1 MTPAQADAATTPEAA
16 RPAAQPAIWARRL
29 TKRYGDTV
37 AVNRLDLDVRPGE
50 IFGLLGPNGAG
61 KTTTILMLL
70 GLSEPSEGEVRV
82 VGLDPTRNAL
92 EVKRRVGYVPDSVG
106 FYGHLSG
113 RQNLEYTAALNGLD
127 RSAAGERIDG
137 LLDEVGLA
145 ARADD
150 PVRVYSRGMRQRLGI
165 ADALVKNPDVLILDE
180 PTVGLD
186 PRGVDQVLALARRL
200 AAERGV
206 AILLS
211 SHLLGQ
217 VQSICHR
224 IGIFVKG
231 RMVAAGSVDEL
242 AAEHGGRLVIEVEVA
257 EDADLA
263 AEFDVVPHVVQVE
276 RDGNRWLVGAQ
287 QDVRREIADRL
298 SDAGLTV
305 VHLHRRSEE
314 LGAIYRRYFTEEG
327 SDGDDRHH

>member
-1 MTPAQADAATTPEAA
+1 MTPAYVGTATAPDAARTSD
-16 RPAAQPAIWARRL
+16 QPAIWTSRL

-37 AVNRLDLDVRPGE
+37 AVNRLDLTVDAGE

-70 GLSEPSEGEVRV
+70 GLSEPSEGQVRV

-113 RQNLEYTAALNGLD
+113 RHNLEYTAALNGLD
-127 RSAAGERIDG
+127 KATATERIDG

-145 ARADD
+145 DRADD

-186 PRGVDQVLALARRL
+186 PRGVDHVLTLVRRL

-217 VQSICHR
+217 VQAICHR

-231 RMVAAGSVDEL
+231 RMVASGTVDDL
-242 AAEHGGRLVIEVEVA
+242 AAQHGGRLIIEVGVA
-257 EDADLA
+257 SDADLA
-263 AEFDVVPHVVQVE
+263 AELEGIPDVVQVE
-276 RDGNRWLVGAQ
+276 RDGDRWLVGAQ
-287 QDVRREIADRL
+287 RDVRREIADRL
-298 SDAGLTV
+298 SDAGLTI
-305 VHLHRRSEE
+305 VHLHRRTEE
-314 LGAIYRRYFTEEG
+314 LGAIYRRYFTKEG
-327 SDGDDRHH
+327 SDGDHRHD

>member
-1 MTPAQADAATTPEAA
+1 MTPAQTDATTAADAA
-16 RPAAQPAIWARRL
+16 RPAIQPAIWTRRL

-37 AVNRLDLDVRPGE
+37 AVDRLDLDVGTGE

-70 GLSEPSEGEVRV
+70 GLSEPSDGEVRV
-82 VGLDPTRNAL
+82 VGLDPTRKAL
-92 EVKRRVGYVPDSVG
+92 EVKQRVGYVPDSVG

-113 RQNLEYTAALNGLD
+113 RQNLEYTAALNRLD
-127 RSAAGERIDG
+127 RATAVERIDT
-137 LLDEVGLA
+137 LLAEVGLA
-145 ARADD
+145 DRAGD

-186 PRGVDQVLALARRL
+186 PRGVDQVLDLVRRL

-217 VQSICHR
+217 VQTICHR

-231 RMVAAGSVDEL
+231 RMVTSGTVDEL

-257 EDADLA
+257 GDADIA
-263 AEFDVVPHVVQVE
+263 AELDGVPHIVQVE
-276 RDGNRWLVGAQ
+276 RDGDRWLVGAQ
-287 QDVRREIADRL
+287 LDVRREIADRL
-298 SDAGLTV
+298 TDARLTV
-305 VHLHRRSEE
+305 VHLRRRTEE

-327 SDGDDRHH
+327 SDDDHRHD